1 MRIIGRTA
9 RLRGLALR
17 GLLRLLRLLPL
28 RIVASSIGLA
38 LAVTLRI
45 LWILWILR
53 ILLILLIRLALRWP
67 LWSWARTPWSAIP
80 AWPTTA
86 VAPAPRYFERQQ
98 G

>member
-45 LWILWILR
+45 LL

-80 AWPTTA
+80 A
-86 VAPAPRYFERQQ
+86 
-98 G
+98 